1 MVKNLGALVLLII
14 VATVLVSA
22 MNGGDLLPSR
32 ARQSAST
39 NAPGKAIKPSQPEGS
54 GDRHESASLEEP
66 GQSMWSRFRKFAERE
81 EKPFGVIFAIV
92 GTAAGIALGAASI
105 WVSVQANRITK
116 AQASLMQHQNALTE
130 SELRPLFRFTPRF
143 VSDLSGERFELVEV
157 YNDGGPIQVLE
168 SWNTDVLEV
177 VQTGKKE
184 GDPPTLKHIV
194 GHYFGVPH
202 FTGESRGLLCTLE
215 AFTAFHQMVGQRLAK
230 NNRTAGVARL
240 RDEVRELGGFEEPRL
255 HRFLMLAYRDALDR
269 EETVY
274 FEIDEPE
281 IPDYVPTRITRLPK
295 SQGEFV
301 KRQLQT
307 NSFPS
312 IGFEKLSVD
321 RVLRNW
327 DSYTE
332 LFPRQGS

>member
-1 MVKNLGALVLLII
+1 
-14 VATVLVSA
+14 
-22 MNGGDLLPSR
+22 
-32 ARQSAST
+32 
-39 NAPGKAIKPSQPEGS
+39 
-54 GDRHESASLEEP
+54 
-66 GQSMWSRFRKFAERE
+66 MWSRFRKFAERE

-116 AQASLMQHQNALTE
+116 AQTSLIQHQNAVAE

-143 VSDLSGERFELVEV
+143 ARDRSGELFEIVEV

-184 GDPPTLKHIV
+184 GDLPTLKHIV

-215 AFTAFHQMVGQRLAK
+215 AFTAFHQMVGQRLSE
-230 NNRTAGVARL
+230 NNRTAGVARF
-240 RDEVRELGGFEEPRL
+240 RHEVRELGGFEEPRL
-255 HRFLMLAYRDALDR
+255 RRFLMLAYQDALDR
-269 EETVY
+269 EETIY

-295 SQGEFV
+295 SRGELV
-301 KRQLQT
+301 RRQLQM
-307 NSFPS
+307 NGYRSF
-312 IGFEKLSVD
+312 GFERLSGDGIV
-321 RVLRNW
+321 RNW
-327 DSYTE
+327 DSYTQ
-332 LFPRQGS
+332 LFPQQEP